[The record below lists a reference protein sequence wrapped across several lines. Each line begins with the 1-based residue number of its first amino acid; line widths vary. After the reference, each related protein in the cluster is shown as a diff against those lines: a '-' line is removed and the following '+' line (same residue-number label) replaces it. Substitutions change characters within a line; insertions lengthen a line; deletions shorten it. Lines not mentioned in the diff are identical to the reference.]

1 MTPRNVSDP
10 SAYLRKRVEKS
21 DHQKMLEAIDELF
34 PDKNEPRELR
44 VHPNDPKM
52 KPDSF
57 EGFVRFARK
66 QRFPTDQEA
75 IDFAKKMWKESL
87 VHVSTDLIEMADKRM
102 DDMSRGQ

>member
-57 EGFVRFARK
+57 EGFVEFARR

-102 DDMSRGQ
+102 EDMSRGQ

>member
-1 MTPRNVSDP
+1 MKPRDVG
-10 SAYLRKRVEKS
+10 KS
-21 DHQKMLEAIDELF
+21 DTQKMEEAIDELF
-34 PDKNEPRELR
+34 PSKDEPRELR
-44 VHPNDPKM
+44 VHPNDPKQ

-57 EGFVRFARK
+57 EGFLAFARR

-102 DDMSRGQ
+102 EDMSRGQ